1 MITMKL
7 IHSLSKKEME
17 AALKDLGVPGFRAKQ
32 IWNWLYVNRVNSWD
46 DMANLPIKL
55 RNQLRETFSI
65 NSSES
70 VDVSGNI
77 SGTLKFLVTFHDGEQ
92 VETVL
97 IPARKRYTVCISSQA
112 GCKYGCAFCAS
123 GKAGFARNLEP
134 GEIVAQY
141 LHAASLADAP
151 VTHVVF
157 MGIGEPFDN
166 YDNVLKAIRILNDKD
181 GLNIGARRI
190 TLSTCGVV
198 DGIRRLAEENLQV
211 ELSLSLH
218 APNQRIREYL
228 MPVASR
234 ESIEKVLGAC
244 REYFNVTKRII
255 TLEYTLVNGLN
266 DSEHNAHQLL
276 KLIRHK
282 PFRVNLI
289 PLSPVEEF
297 KGEPPDK
304 ESMLEFMDILTNA
317 GVNVTLRDSR
327 GSQIKAACGQLRYHK
342 NNG

>member
-7 IHSLSKKEME
+7 IHSLNIEEIE
-17 AALKDLGVPGFRAKQ
+17 AALKDLGAPSFRAKQ
-32 IWNWLYVNRVNSWD
+32 IWNWLYVNKVSNWD
-46 DMANLPIKL
+46 DMANLPLKL
-55 RNQLRETFSI
+55 RNQLSEIFSL

-70 VDVSGNI
+70 VDVSGNT

-97 IPARKRYTVCISSQA
+97 IPAKKRYTVCVSSQA
-112 GCKYGCAFCAS
+112 GCKYKCAFCAS
-123 GKAGFARNLEP
+123 GQAGFSRNLEP

-141 LHAASLADAP
+141 LQAVSLADEP

-166 YDNVLKAIRILNDKD
+166 YDNVLKAIRILNDSD
-181 GLNIGARRI
+181 GVNIGARRI
-190 TLSTCGVV
+190 TISTCGIVE
-198 DGIRRLAEENLQV
+198 GIQKLAEENLQV
-211 ELSLSLH
+211 ELSVSLH

-228 MPVASR
+228 MPVASS
-234 ESIEKVLGAC
+234 ESIDKVLGAC

-255 TLEYTLVNGLN
+255 TLEYTLVKGLN
-266 DSEHNAHQLL
+266 DSEYNAQQLL

-297 KGEPPDK
+297 QGEPPEKDT
-304 ESMLEFMDILTNA
+304 MLEFMDILTNA

-327 GSQIKAACGQLRYHK
+327 GSQIKAACGQLRYYSR
-342 NNG
+342 

>member
-1 MITMKL
+1 MKL
-7 IHSLSKKEME
+7 IHSLNKEE
-17 AALKDLGVPGFRAKQ
+17 LTEVLLEFAVPAFRAKQ
-32 IWNWLYVNRVNSWD
+32 IWNWLYVNKVSNWD
-46 DMANLPIKL
+46 DMTNLPAKL
-55 RNQLRETFSI
+55 KEQLSNEYSI
-65 NSSES
+65 TAASFDEE
-70 VDVSGNI
+70 GNE
-77 SGTLKFLVTFHDGEQ
+77 SGTLKFLLNFNDGEQ

-97 IPARKRYTVCISSQA
+97 IPARKRYTVCVSSQA

-123 GKAGFARNLEP
+123 GQAGFSRNLEA

-141 LHAASLADAP
+141 LHAVSLADEP

-166 YDNVLKAIRILNDKD
+166 YDNVLKAVRILNDSD

-190 TLSTCGVV
+190 TISTCGVV
-198 DGIRRLAEENLQV
+198 EGILRLAEENLQV
-211 ELSLSLH
+211 ELSVSLH

-228 MPVASR
+228 MPVASK
-234 ESIEKVLGAC
+234 ESIDQVLGAC
-244 REYFNVTKRII
+244 RDYFNETKRIV
-255 TLEYTLVNGLN
+255 TLEYTLVKGLN
-266 DSEHNAHQLL
+266 DSEHNAQQLL

-297 KGEPPDK
+297 QGESPDK
-304 ESMLEFMDILTNA
+304 ETMLEFMDVLTAA

-327 GSQIKAACGQLRYHK
+327 GARIKAACGQLRYSK
-342 NNG
+342 RNQ

>member
-1 MITMKL
+1 MKL
-7 IHSLSKKEME
+7 IHSLNKEE
-17 AALKDLGVPGFRAKQ
+17 LELAVKEFGAPAFRAKQ
-32 IWNWLYVNRVNSWD
+32 IWNWLYVNQVNNWD
-46 DMANLPIKL
+46 DMVNLPAKL
-55 RNQLRETFSI
+55 RDQLSEEYSI
-65 NSSES
+65 TSASLDEECNEA
-70 VDVSGNI
+70 
-77 SGTLKFLVTFHDGEQ
+77 GTLKFLLNFSDGEQ

-97 IPARKRYTVCISSQA
+97 IPARKRYTVCVSAQA

-123 GKAGFARNLEP
+123 GQAGFSRNLEA

-141 LHAASLADAP
+141 LYASGLADAP

-166 YDNVLKAIRILNDKD
+166 YDNVLKAVRILNDKD

-190 TLSTCGVV
+190 TISTCGVV
-198 DGIRRLAEENLQV
+198 SGIKKLANENLQV

-218 APNQRIREYL
+218 APNQRTREYL

-234 ESIEKVLGAC
+234 ESIDSLLLAC
-244 REYFNVTKRII
+244 REYFNETKRIV
-255 TLEYTLVNGLN
+255 TLEYTLVKGLN
-266 DSEHNAHQLL
+266 DSEHNAQQLL

-297 KGEPPDK
+297 SGERPDK
-304 ESMLEFMDILTNA
+304 ETMLEFMDILANA
-317 GVNVTLRDSR
+317 GVNVTLRDSK
-327 GSQIKAACGQLRYHK
+327 GSNIKAACGQLRYRK
-342 NNG
+342 K